1 MPEISATPQGEATT
15 EPRALAK
22 ARVIPIDSNLE
33 AMSLFSSEQ
42 KAVKTEANFAASAEA
57 WHTAPVPLL
66 PPEQPA
72 APNTEPAP
80 KTEIARPPH
89 AAAKRRFGK
98 REALITV
105 LVLAVLGEGGF
116 IAYSMVRGTTVL
128 PPETGSVTVT
138 SEPSGSPVLIDGIAR
153 GATPL
158 TVQIAPGSHR
168 IEVGSGTQAHSR
180 HVTVTRGGDVSMHI
194 GLTTTAAADG
204 AIAGAGGLQIA
215 TDPAGAR
222 VWIDGEPHGV
232 APISVSNLK
241 AGDHIVTVRTATGD
255 PINRTVTVQEASV
268 ASLIVSMNARGA
280 FASGWLAISSGV
292 PLQIWEN
299 GALIGTTETQRIM
312 LPAGA
317 HELELVNAE
326 LGYRLTRSVQITAG
340 QTAAVGLKPPLGAIS
355 INALPWAEVWIDGQ
369 RAGETPIGNFSTPIG
384 RHELLFRHP
393 ELGEQRRTVTV
404 GVTSPLRI
412 SVDMRKQ

>member
-1 MPEISATPQGEATT
+1 MREFSATPQGEATIET
-15 EPRALAK
+15 RAPGK
-22 ARVIPIDSNLE
+22 ARVIPIDANSE

-42 KAVKTEANFAASAEA
+42 KAVRPEATLPASHESSQ
-57 WHTAPVPLL
+57 TAPVPLL

-72 APNTEPAP
+72 APRTEPAP
-80 KTEIARPPH
+80 KTELARPPH
-89 AAAKRRFGK
+89 AAAGRRFGK
-98 REALITV
+98 REALISV
-105 LVLAVLGEGGF
+105 LALAVLGEAGY
-116 IAYSMVRGTTVL
+116 IAYSTGRDATAL

-138 SEPSGSPVLIDGIAR
+138 SEPSGSPVLIDGTAR

-168 IEVGSGTQAHSR
+168 IEVGGGAQVHSR

-194 GLTTTAAADG
+194 GLTTAAADG
-204 AIAGAGGLQIA
+204 AMAGTGGLQIA

-222 VWIDGEPHGV
+222 VWIDGEPQGV
-232 APISVSNLK
+232 APVTVSNLK
-241 AGDHIVTVRTATGD
+241 AGDHIVTVRAATGD
-255 PINRTVTVQEASV
+255 AINRTVTVQEASV
-268 ASLIVSMNARGA
+268 ASLIISMNARGA
-280 FASGWLAISSGV
+280 FASGWLAVSSGV

-299 GALIGTTETQRIM
+299 GALIGTTETQRIL
-312 LPAGA
+312 LPAGE

-326 LGYRLTRSVQITAG
+326 LGYRLTRRVQILAG

-369 RAGETPIGNFSTPIG
+369 RTGETPIGNFSTPIG

-404 GVTSPLRI
+404 AMTSPLRI

>member
-1 MPEISATPQGEATT
+1 MREISATPKGETTT
-15 EPRALAK
+15 ETRPPGK
-22 ARVIPIDSNLE
+22 ARVIPIDASS
-33 AMSLFSSEQ
+33 AATSLFSSEQ
-42 KAVKTEANFAASAEA
+42 KAVKPEATLASPEA
-57 WHTAPVPLL
+57 LQTAPVPLL
-66 PPEQPA
+66 PPEHPA
-72 APNTEPAP
+72 APKEEPAP
-80 KTEIARPPH
+80 KTEIARPPRV
-89 AAAKRRFGK
+89 AAKRRFGK
-98 REALITV
+98 REALIAV
-105 LVLAVLGEGGF
+105 LVIAVVGEGGF
-116 IAYSMVRGTTVL
+116 IAYSMVGSATAL

-138 SEPSGSPVLIDGIAR
+138 SEPTGSPVMIDGTPR

-168 IEVGSGTQAHSR
+168 IEVGSGAQIHSR

-194 GLTTTAAADG
+194 GLPTAPAAG
-204 AIAGAGGLQIA
+204 VVAGAGGLQIA

-232 APISVSNLK
+232 APVTVSNVK
-241 AGDHIVTVRTATGD
+241 AGDHVVTVRAATGD
-255 PINRTVTVQEASV
+255 AINRTVTVQEASV
-268 ASLIVSMNARGA
+268 ASLIISMNPRGA

-299 GALIGTTETQRIM
+299 GALIGTTETQRIL
-312 LPAGA
+312 LPAGE

-340 QTAAVGLKPPLGAIS
+340 QTASVGLKLPLGAVS

-369 RAGETPIGNFSTPIG
+369 RAGETPIGNFSAPIG

-404 GVTSPLRI
+404 GVTAPLRI